1 MLKKLSV
8 RNFAVISLVEFEP
21 KAGLNVFTGE
31 TGAGKSVAI
40 SALSF
45 ALGARGSASLIK
57 DGADKL
63 EVRAEFDASGLPHA
77 LLQKYAA
84 GEKTLVFTRTLDR
97 KGKSKAFI
105 NGRAVPAAALAEL
118 GKELVD
124 FHGQHEHQSLL
135 RADVQLRL
143 LDTFA
148 GLTQDADKTARA
160 YHTWKDA
167 QARLEAAQ
175 MSEQEKE
182 RLLDLYAFQLKE
194 IETVNPKEGEDLEL
208 EQKLPQMKHA
218 GRLVELAGEAYE
230 DLYGR
235 EDSAVTLLGRAA
247 RLARDMAEL
256 DENASAV
263 ADALAN
269 AETLLSDAAADLNAY
284 QSGLNADPQTLDE
297 MLTRHEKL
305 KRLKLKY
312 GPEIS
317 DVLNKAAEL
326 KAQTDNLVLNKAA
339 ELKAQTDNLQNS
351 QLHEEELRRAEQ
363 KARAELDALCEE
375 LHAKRSAAAQKLA
388 KRLEKEITPLGFE
401 GLRFEIAVEMD
412 AENPGPAG
420 ADTVEFLFSPNPGQ
434 APRPLALAASGGE
447 LSRVMLGLK
456 TVLAGEVPVMV
467 FDEVDSGV
475 GGRTAALV
483 GQKLHAVAQGRQVL
497 CVTHLA
503 SVAACADAFFHIEKQ
518 TDGKTTDVT
527 LSPLDGEAVTAEI
540 ARMLG
545 AASEQDQTALRHA
558 REMLQRAHAK

>member
-8 RNFAVISLVEFEP
+8 RNFAVISHVEFEP

-31 TGAGKSVAI
+31 TGAGKSVVI
-40 SALSF
+40 SALGF
-45 ALGARGSASLIK
+45 ALGARGTASLIK
-57 DGADKL
+57 DGADRL
-63 EVRAEFDASGLPHA
+63 EVRAEFDASGVPHA

-84 GEKTLVFTRTLDR
+84 SEKPLVFTRTLDR

-105 NGRAVPAAALAEL
+105 NGHAAPAAALAEL
-118 GKELVD
+118 GRELVD

-135 RADVQLRL
+135 RADVQLQL
-143 LDTFA
+143 LDQFA
-148 GLTQDADKTARA
+148 SLIPLREKTARA
-160 YHTWKDA
+160 HQSWKEA

-194 IETVNPKEGEDLEL
+194 IETVNPKEGEDVEL

-218 GRLVELAGEAYE
+218 GRLMELAGEAYQN
-230 DLYGR
+230 LY
-235 EDSAVTLLGRAA
+235 EQENSAVALLGRAA
-247 RLARDMAEL
+247 RLSREMAEL
-256 DENASAV
+256 DKNASAV

-269 AETLLSDAAADLNAY
+269 AETLVSDAASSLSVY
-284 QSGLNADPQTLDE
+284 QSGLNADPQMLDD
-297 MLTRHEKL
+297 MLSRHEKL

-317 DVLNKAAEL
+317 DVLAKAEEL
-326 KAQTDNLVLNKAA
+326 KRQA
-339 ELKAQTDNLQNS
+339 DNLQNS
-351 QLHEEELRRAEQ
+351 RLHEEELRQAEQ
-363 KARAELDALCEE
+363 KARTALDGLCEE
-375 LHAKRSAAAQKLA
+375 LHAKRTAAAQKLA
-388 KRLEKEITPLGFE
+388 KRLEKEITPLGFA

-412 AENPGPAG
+412 AENPCPAG
-420 ADTVEFLFSPNPGQ
+420 ADRAEFLFSPNPGQ
-434 APRPLALAASGGE
+434 TPRPLALTASGGE

-467 FDEVDSGV
+467 FDEVDSGI

-483 GQKLHAVAQGRQVL
+483 GQKLRSVARGRQVL

-503 SVAACADAFFHIEKQ
+503 SVAACADAFFRIEKT

-527 LSPLDGEAVTAEI
+527 LQTLSGPAVTAEI

-545 AASEQDQTALRHA
+545 SSSDDDQTALRHA
-558 REMLQRAHAK
+558 REMLQRARDK

>member
-8 RNFAVISLVEFEP
+8 HNFAVISLVEFEP

-148 GLTQDADKTARA
+148 GLTRDADKTARA
-160 YHTWKDA
+160 YRAWKDA

-218 GRLVELAGEAYE
+218 GRLVELAGEAYD

-326 KAQTDNLVLNKAA
+326 KT
-339 ELKAQTDNLQNS
+339 QTDNLQNS

-527 LSPLDGEAVTAEI
+527 LSPLEGDAVTAEI